1 MFSRFFIER
10 PIFATVV
17 SLIICLAG
25 LVSMLAL
32 PVEQYPTITPVQVTV
47 TATYPGADA
56 KTLADSVAAPIEAQ
70 INGVDNMIY
79 MTSAS
84 PSNGQLTLTVYF
96 TLDTD
101 PDIAQ
106 VQVQNRVSLALPQ
119 LPDAVTQQ
127 GVSVQKKASSIMM
140 LIGIFAK
147 GERYSSNYVANYA
160 NVYVLDALKRIPGA
174 GQAQILGVP
183 DQAMRI
189 WLNPDRM
196 ASLGI
201 TTSDIQQAVT
211 KQNALYGA
219 GQIGQQPT
227 SKPVELTFPV
237 ITQPPFTDP
246 AEYENIILRASQD
259 GSAIVR
265 LKDVARAEVG
275 LKQYIIDSKL
285 NGSPATFIAIYQ
297 QPGANGLAV
306 SKAVRQALQE
316 MKSRF
321 PDGIDY
327 VISLDTNDFVKL
339 SIDEVKK
346 TLYEAILLVVLVVYL
361 FLQSLRTTIICV
373 AAIIV
378 ALVSTFTGMLALGF
392 SINLLTLFGLV
403 LAIGMVVDDAIV
415 VVENVERN
423 MAQHH
428 LPPKEATIKAME
440 EISSSLVAVV
450 LVMASVFI
458 PAAFLPGATG
468 QLYKQFAITIVI
480 SVAVSGFVALT
491 LTPAM
496 CGALLKHSA
505 PPTRGFFAWFN
516 RQVDAITRAFGFAV
530 TLVIRRMGVAFLLL
544 AVLVWL
550 IVHLFKVL
558 PTSFVPNEDQ
568 GYVMAMIL
576 MPDAASLDR
585 GRSVASQ
592 VEKIFAKIP
601 GVDNRTELT
610 GYSLLDSGFKT
621 NAGTFF
627 VTLNPFEERY
637 ASLKTA
643 AAENPRAVMTTLHN
657 QTREILDGMVI
668 PIAPPAIPGIGTT
681 GGFEFWI
688 QDTGGGEPARLEELT
703 RAFIA
708 NASQRPELTGLST
721 TFRATARQFSAHVD
735 RDKANLLGA
744 PVQDVYSAIQAQFGS
759 LMVSQYNE
767 YSRVWQVILQSDPKY
782 RENPEDLTRLYT
794 RSSRGNMVPLAAL
807 VSTRWVTG
815 PDMMPHFNGFP
826 AAKVNGNAAAGYS
839 SGQAIA
845 AMEDV
850 AREVLPPGYTFAWSG
865 LAFEEKKAGGTSA
878 VAFIFGL
885 LIVFLVLAAQYESW
899 TLPGTVMMAVP
910 FGVLGA
916 LTANWLRGLGNDVYF
931 QIGLLVL
938 IGLGAK
944 NAILRVSFAVDLR
957 KQGKS
962 IMEATIEAGEQR
974 LRPIIMTSLAFAF
987 GVLPLAL
994 AMGAGANA
1002 RHSIGTGIIGGM
1014 IGETTLAMLYVPL
1027 LFYVFDRM
1035 SERRAGK
1042 SEASPPAG
1050 GIQPGGGAPEGAGSA
1065 KGSGNGDGQTPGIA
1079 DPPCER
1085 KEKPDGEAHPG

>member
-10 PIFATVV
+10 PIFATVI
-17 SLIICLAG
+17 SIIICLAG
-25 LVSMLAL
+25 LVALTAL

-47 TATYPGADA
+47 SATYPGADS
-56 KTLADSVAAPIEAQ
+56 KTLAESVAAPIEAQ

-79 MTSAS
+79 MSS
-84 PSNGQLTLTVYF
+84 SSSSNGQLTLTVYF

-106 VQVQNRVSLALPQ
+106 VQVQNRVNLALPQ
-119 LPDAVTQQ
+119 LPEAVTQL

-140 LIGIFAK
+140 MIAIFSE
-147 GERYSSNYVANYA
+147 GERFSSEYIANYA
-160 NVYVLDALKRIPGA
+160 NVYVLDALKRVPGA
-174 GQAQILGVP
+174 GQAQIMGIP

-189 WLNPDRM
+189 WMNPDRM

-201 TTSDIQQAVT
+201 TTSDIQQAVA

-219 GQIGQQPT
+219 GQIGQQPNAG
-227 SKPVELTFPV
+227 PVQLTFPV
-237 ITQPPFTDP
+237 VTQGAFTNP

-265 LKDVARAEVG
+265 LKDVAYAEVG
-275 LKQYIIDSKL
+275 LRQYIIDASL
-285 NGSPATFIAIYQ
+285 NGTPATFVAVYQ
-297 QPGANGLAV
+297 QPGANGLDV
-306 SKAVRQALQE
+306 SSAVRQTLEE

-321 PDGIDY
+321 PAGIDY
-327 VISLDTNDFVKL
+327 VISLDTNDFVRL

-346 TLYEAILLVVLVVYL
+346 TLLEAILLVVLVVFL
-361 FLQSLRTTIICV
+361 FLQSFRTTLICIT
-373 AAIIV
+373 AI
-378 ALVSTFTGMLALGF
+378 LVSLISTFTGMLALGF

-423 MAQHH
+423 MSVHH
-428 LPPKEATIKAME
+428 LAPKEATIKAMG
-440 EISSSLVAVV
+440 EIASSLVAVV
-450 LVMASVFI
+450 LVMASVFL
-458 PAAFLPGATG
+458 PAAFLPGTTG

-496 CGALLKHSA
+496 CGVLLKHRA
-505 PPTRGFFAWFN
+505 PPAKGFFAWFN
-516 RQVDAITRAFGFAV
+516 RQVDAITRGFGHAVMFVIKRMAVAFG
-530 TLVIRRMGVAFLLL
+530 IL
-544 AVLVWL
+544 AVLVWM
-550 IVHLFKVL
+550 IIHLFQVL

-568 GYVMAMIL
+568 GYVMASII

-585 GRSVASQ
+585 TKAVTSRVD
-592 VEKIFAKIP
+592 EIFSKLP
-601 GVDNRTELT
+601 GVDNRTQLA
-610 GYSLLDSGFKT
+610 GYSLLDNGFKT
-621 NAGTFF
+621 NSGTFF
-627 VTLNPFEERY
+627 VTLKPFDERY
-637 ASLKTA
+637 ESIKKAK
-643 AAENPRAVMTTLHN
+643 AENARAVLMGVKN
-657 QTREILDGMVI
+657 QSADIIDGRVI
-668 PIAPPAIPGIGTT
+668 PIPPPSIPGIGTT

-688 QDTGGGEPARLEELT
+688 QDTGAGESAKLETLT
-703 RAFIA
+703 RQFLAK
-708 NASQRPELTGLST
+708 ASQRPELTGLNS
-721 TFRATARQFSAHVD
+721 TFRASTRQLFVDVD
-735 RDKANLLGA
+735 RDKANLLGV
-744 PVQDVYSAIQAQFGS
+744 PVQDVYNAIQAQFGS
-759 LMVSQYNE
+759 LTVSQYNE
-767 YSRVWQVILQSDPKY
+767 FSRVWWVILQSDPKY
-782 RENPEDLTRLYT
+782 RQNPEDLTRLYT
-794 RSSRGNMVPLAAL
+794 RSAQGEMIPLSAL
-807 VSTRWVTG
+807 VTTRWVSG
-815 PDMMPHFNGFP
+815 PDLLTHFNGFP
-826 AAKVNGNAAAGYS
+826 AAKINGNAGTGYS

-845 AMEDV
+845 AMEEV
-850 AREVLPPGYTFAWSG
+850 AAEILPAGYTYSWSG

-878 VAFIFGL
+878 LAFVFGL
-885 LIVFLVLAAQYESW
+885 IIVFLVLSAQYESW

-916 LTANWLRGLGNDVYF
+916 LIANWLRGLENDVYF

-962 IMEATIEAGEQR
+962 IIDATIEAGEQR

-987 GVLPLAL
+987 GVLPLAV

-1027 LFYVFDRM
+1027 LFYLFDRM
-1035 SERRAGK
+1035 SEHF
-1042 SEASPPAG
+1042 EAKKKKK
-1050 GIQPGGGAPEGAGSA
+1050 ESA
-1065 KGSGNGDGQTPGIA
+1065 QKTGFSHDAREDAET
-1079 DPPCER
+1079 
-1085 KEKPDGEAHPG
+1085 EKQEAI